1 MQDIEKINGG
11 LKNVQNRIK
20 AVNVRRYAEGQ
31 HFNAVKRYF

>member
-1 MQDIEKINGG
+1 M
-11 LKNVQNRIK
+11 KNVQNRIK